1 MNQRPGARR
10 FAIALFV
17 AALLVCAGAAAA
29 AERGVPVH
37 VVTAVPEFEPGP
49 VEIVATPVAVP
60 PGRAVEVARVPLAS
74 PGEPAELPLAGD
86 VVWRLEVRGEGIWA
100 APQVVAT
107 GAREEAIALAVYPLG
122 SVSARLEGAAG
133 ELPGELT
140 GQVAGAPGRSG
151 PPATPVVCRVEV
163 ATLRCP
169 VPAVPIDLQVRIP
182 GHAGLYLWEIR
193 PEAGEAL
200 DLGPQRLVPG
210 ASVVGWVESE
220 AGQRL
225 AGVEVALDPDLI
237 GSALSPDLVRRI
249 QDPPRAKTNLRGLFQ
264 IAGLEPAF
272 VRLRAGDPTLGRG
285 EVGGLELLAGAETRL
300 AGPITL
306 MRPREVEILVTTP
319 AARGGAPWKIRV
331 NRRDLPGHGTE
342 VAQGPTDAAGRFR
355 AQGLLQGQYY
365 AVAEGPSGEGAG
377 WVGFGVPG
385 PEQVAIEVT
394 LVDIEGSVTLAGE
407 PLAAEL
413 WFGGRTGAAQAR
425 TSSGEDGRFAGTL
438 PREGLWRLD
447 VIAPAAHVE
456 RRMEGI
462 EVRRRVDG
470 RPTELA
476 IELPDTRLSG
486 RVVDQ
491 QKTGVPGA
499 LVEIVVSEEST
510 AFYSFADDTGRFH
523 LAGLGEGELA
533 VSAAGTLADGRFGK
547 APPRTVRIREGE
559 RESEGLELELR
570 TGRTLRGRVVGTA
583 GEPVAFAWVESYALA
598 GVEFADSFAHEAV
611 SGADGAFEL
620 TVPEGADR
628 LHLSYGGGSGTALR
642 TVWFDVRGEEGP
654 TLELERRGG
663 EVRVH
668 LPGVPQPGGP
678 GVEQVFLFQ
687 NGVALPPSVLSQWA
701 RAHGV
706 ALGPSAELAVPQLAP
721 GQYSACLLTGEERLA
736 VDRAPGAFA
745 PGPGCRSGYLDA
757 GGLLELD
764 LR

>member
-1 MNQRPGARR
+1 MDRRLGARR

-17 AALLVCAGAAAA
+17 AALLVGAGGADA

-37 VVTAVPEFEPGP
+37 VVAAVPEFDPGP

-60 PGRAVEVARVPLAS
+60 PGREVEEMRAPLAS
-74 PGEPAELPLAGD
+74 PGAAAELPLAGD
-86 VVWRLEVRGEGIWA
+86 VVWRLEVRGEGMWA

-133 ELPGELT
+133 ELPGELSGLVT
-140 GQVAGAPGRSG
+140 GAPGRSG
-151 PPATPVVCRVEV
+151 PPATPVACRVE
-163 ATLRCP
+163 ALTLRCP

-182 GHAGLYLWEIR
+182 GHAGFYLWEISPAR
-193 PEAGEAL
+193 GKAL

-225 AGVEVALDPDLI
+225 AGIEVALDPDLI
-237 GSALSPDLVRRI
+237 GSSLTHDLTRRI
-249 QDPPRAKTNLRGLFQ
+249 QDPPRAKTNPRGFFQ
-264 IAGLEPAF
+264 IAGLDPAF

-285 EVGGLELLAGAETRL
+285 EVGGLELLGGAETRL
-300 AGPITL
+300 AGPLTL

-342 VAQGPTDAAGRFR
+342 VAQGLTDAAGRFR
-355 AQGLLQGQYY
+355 AHGLLQGQHS

-377 WVGFGVPG
+377 WVEFGVPG
-385 PEQVAIEVT
+385 PEQVVIEVT
-394 LVDIEGSVTLAGE
+394 LVEIEGTVSFAGD

-413 WFGGRTGAAQAR
+413 WFGGRGGAAPVR
-425 TSSGEDGRFAGTL
+425 SGEDGRFAGVL

-447 VIAPAAHVE
+447 VVAPAAHVE

-462 EVRRRVDG
+462 EVRRRADG
-470 RPTELA
+470 RPTQLA

-486 RVVDQ
+486 RVVDS
-491 QKTGVPGA
+491 QKAGVPGA
-499 LVEIVVSEEST
+499 LVTIVVSEEST
-510 AFYSFADDTGRFH
+510 AFWSFTDDGGRFR
-523 LAGLGEGELA
+523 LAGLGEGELV
-533 VSAAGTLADGRFGK
+533 VSAEGRLASGRFGK

-611 SGADGAFEL
+611 SGADGVFEL

-628 LHLSYGGGSGTALR
+628 LLLSYGGASGTALR
-642 TVWFDVRGEEGP
+642 TVLFDVRGEEGP

-678 GVEQVFLFQ
+678 GAEQVFLFQ